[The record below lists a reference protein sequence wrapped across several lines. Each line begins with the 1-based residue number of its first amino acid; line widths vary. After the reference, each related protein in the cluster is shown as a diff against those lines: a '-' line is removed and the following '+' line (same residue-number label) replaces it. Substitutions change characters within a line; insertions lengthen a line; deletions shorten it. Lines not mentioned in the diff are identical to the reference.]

1 MSTRNG
7 KKAWCGE
14 ILMEYLFAKSEAM
27 LLLPSALVWQH
38 KGVICLVF
46 LFLSHPMP
54 SMWLCD
60 PKMVEEASESI
71 CI

>member
-27 LLLPSALVWQH
+27 LLLPSALVW
-38 KGVICLVF
+38 
-46 LFLSHPMP
+46 
-54 SMWLCD
+54 
-60 PKMVEEASESI
+60 
-71 CI
+71 